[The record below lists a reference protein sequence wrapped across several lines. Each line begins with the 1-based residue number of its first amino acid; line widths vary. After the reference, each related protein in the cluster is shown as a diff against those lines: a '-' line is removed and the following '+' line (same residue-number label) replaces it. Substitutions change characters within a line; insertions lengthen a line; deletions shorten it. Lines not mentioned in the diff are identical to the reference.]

1 MYIIENVLTYDNDL
15 PERPKRIGIRPNLD
29 PPKSDTKFKYKYM
42 LSTEI
47 YENNENIHIETATK
61 NHQRLHTILQGV
73 PLPCQITNKPVLTL
87 NSLS

>member
-1 MYIIENVLTYDNDL
+1 MYIIENILTYDNDL

-29 PPKSDTKFKYKYM
+29 PPKSDTKFKYKYI

-61 NHQRLHTILQGV
+61 
-73 PLPCQITNKPVLTL
+73 KPPKVTHYFTGSPVTL
-87 NSLS
+87 SNYQ